1 MGRTR
6 NAARNIKWGLVY
18 KFSTLAVSFIA
29 RTVMIY
35 TLGAEYLGLNSL
47 FSSVLRI
54 LSLADLGFG
63 TAITYSMYK
72 PVAENDEEMVC
83 ALLGLY
89 RKIYRIV
96 GTVILGV
103 GLLLFPFIPHLIAG
117 SVPSGINVRVL
128 FLIYLLD
135 TVSTYFFFAY
145 RASVLTA
152 HQRNDIPSVVS
163 MVTNLTKNLIQI
175 VILLTIRNYYC
186 FVLVIPAISII
197 TNLITAY
204 LARRYYPQY
213 ECRGAVDQETQRQIG
228 RKTRA
233 LLGVKITGL
242 IYNSVDSVVI
252 SSFLGLVVLAK
263 YNNYYYV
270 MDALIAVIAV
280 IFNSIQSTVGNS
292 IVLETPEKNYRDY
305 MNLSYINAWLIGW
318 CTVCLYCLY
327 QPFIRLWA
335 GESLMFEKR
344 MVVWFCVYF
353 YVYQLK
359 IVQSTYK
366 DAAGLWREDM
376 WRSYGANLFN
386 LIANLILVQ
395 VIGVEGILLSTI
407 LSLLVITYPWQTWMI
422 HRKLFCCSMKPYVIR
437 LLVYTAATVTA
448 CLITEMICGLVT
460 LKGPGELILRGLICC
475 VVPNCLFLLFSLKTK
490 EFAEM
495 RKTVRK
501 VLLKL

>member
-1 MGRTR
+1 MGRTK
-6 NAARNIKWGLVY
+6 NAARNITWGLVY

-72 PVAENDEEMVC
+72 PVAENDEETVC

-96 GTVILGV
+96 GLVILGA
-103 GLLLFPFIPHLIAG
+103 GLLLLPFVPYMIAG
-117 SVPSGINVRVL
+117 SVPSGVNVRIL
-128 FLIYLLD
+128 FSIYLLD
-135 TVSTYFFFAY
+135 TVSSYFFFAY

-163 MVTNLTKNLIQI
+163 MVTNLAKNLIQI
-175 VILLTIRNYYC
+175 AILLTIRNYYC
-186 FVLVIPAISII
+186 FVLVIPGISII

-204 LARRYYPQY
+204 LAKRYYPQY
-213 ECRGAVDQETQRQIG
+213 ECRGTVDQETQKQIG

-233 LLGVKITGL
+233 LLGVKITSL

-252 SSFLGLVVLAK
+252 SSFLGLAVLGK

-280 IFNSIQSTVGNS
+280 IFSSIQSTVGNS

-335 GESLMFEKR
+335 GESLMFGKR

-386 LIANLILVQ
+386 LVANLILVQ
-395 VIGVEGILLSTI
+395 VIGVEGVLLSTI

-437 LLVYTAATVTA
+437 LLIYTAATVTA
-448 CLITEMICGLVT
+448 CLVTEMICNLVT
-460 LKGPGELILRGLICC
+460 LNGIWELISRGLICC
-475 VVPNCLFLLFSLKTK
+475 VVPNLLFLLFSLKTK

-495 RKTVRK
+495 RKTVEK
-501 VLLKL
+501 VLLKR

>member
-89 RKIYRIV
+89 RKIYRII
-96 GTVILGV
+96 GTVILGA
-103 GLLLFPFIPHLIAG
+103 GLLLFPFVPHLIAG
-117 SVPSGINVRVL
+117 SVPADVNVRIL

-152 HQRNDIPSVVS
+152 HQRNDIPSVVN
-163 MVTNLTKNLIQI
+163 MITNLAKNLIQI

-186 FVLVIPAISII
+186 FVLVIPGISII

-204 LARRYYPQY
+204 LAKRYYPQY
-213 ECRGAVDQETQRQIG
+213 ECRGTVDKETQRQIG

-233 LLGVKITGL
+233 LLGVKITSL

-280 IFNSIQSTVGNS
+280 IFSSIQSTVGNS

-335 GESLMFEKR
+335 GESLMFGKR

-353 YVYQLK
+353 YVFQLK

-386 LIANLILVQ
+386 LIANVILVQ
-395 VIGVEGILLSTI
+395 VIGVEGVLLSTI
-407 LSLLVITYPWQTWMI
+407 LALLVITYPWQTWMI
-422 HRKLFCCSMKPYVIR
+422 HRKLFGCSMKPYVLR
-437 LLVYTAATVTA
+437 LLVYTGATIAA
-448 CLITEMICGLVT
+448 CLVTELFCGLVT
-460 LKGPGELILRGLICC
+460 LKGWAELILRGVICC
-475 VVPNCLFLLFSLKTK
+475 VVPNLLFLLFSLKTK

-495 RKTVRK
+495 KKIARK
-501 VLLKL
+501 VLLKA